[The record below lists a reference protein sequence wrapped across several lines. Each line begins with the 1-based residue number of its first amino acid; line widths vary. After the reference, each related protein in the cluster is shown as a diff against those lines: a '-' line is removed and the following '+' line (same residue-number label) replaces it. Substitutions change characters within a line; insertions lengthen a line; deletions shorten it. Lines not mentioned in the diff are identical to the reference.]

1 MFSQKELREKVKF
14 CWEIWNKKDNST
26 VTYCNLFVQEVMHL
40 LYDYKLFD
48 GCLANNILCMMKKYS
63 EWEKIDYMTLIS
75 DSFEDTRDH
84 SIIIAAQ
91 HGKPS
96 GHVVV
101 LLPGKLAYSGKWG
114 KHIPICAN
122 IGKTNFFGKGVSFAF
137 KDEPEYF
144 LYKGD
149 TNDTN

>member
-40 LYDYKLFD
+40 CYDYKLFD
-48 GCLANNILCMMKKYS
+48 GCLANNILCLMKQYD
-63 EWEKIDYMTLIS
+63 EWEKVDYMTLIS
-75 DSFEDTRDH
+75 DSFEDTRNH

-91 HGKPS
+91 HAKPH

-101 LLPGKLAYSGKWG
+101 LLPGDLGYSGKWT
-114 KHIPICAN
+114 KAVPLCAN
-122 IGKTNFFGKGVSFAF
+122 IGKSNFFGKGISFVF
-137 KDEPEYF
+137 KDEPEYY
-144 LYKGD
+144 LYKGV
-149 TNDTN
+149 